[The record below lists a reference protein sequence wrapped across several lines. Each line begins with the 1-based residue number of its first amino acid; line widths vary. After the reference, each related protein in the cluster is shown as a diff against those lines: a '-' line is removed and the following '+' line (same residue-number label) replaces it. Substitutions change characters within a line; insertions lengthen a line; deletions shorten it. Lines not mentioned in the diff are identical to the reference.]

1 LPTPKFLTIKRAV
14 KRRKCC
20 HKYARL
26 FYARLTNIPYYPVL
40 DSTLSCLL
48 VHFNTCCT
56 LSKRFFASNITYPP
70 SPTLQNWSEKIE
82 SLFASPTTRPCLS
95 LPAALNQ
102 STLIHHFGTAC
113 APFDRL
119 PCPDQSGST
128 ALVETWSRDGGSRQL
143 ASSGELITTKT
154 HNDVSSIEYPAKP
167 EFFLPVNLPL
177 HSPAPSWNLRLS
189 TLA

>member
-1 LPTPKFLTIKRAV
+1 MLGQLTSPIISFSIRRFLA
-14 KRRKCC
+14 
-20 HKYARL
+20 HL
-26 FYARLTNIPYYPVL
+26 FTSIL
-40 DSTLSCLL
+40 
-48 VHFNTCCT
+48 CCT
-56 LSKRFFASNITYPP
+56 LSRRFFASNITYPP
-70 SPTLQNWSEKIE
+70 SPTLQNWSEKKNE
-82 SLFASPTTRPCLS
+82 SLFAFPTTRPCLS

-102 STLIHHFGTAC
+102 STTLIHHFGAAC

-119 PCPDQSGST
+119 LCPGQNGST
-128 ALVETWSRDGGSRQL
+128 ALVETWSRDGRSRQL
-143 ASSGELITTKT
+143 ASGGELITTKT

>member
-1 LPTPKFLTIKRAV
+1 MLGQLTSPI
-14 KRRKCC
+14 
-20 HKYARL
+20 
-26 FYARLTNIPYYPVL
+26 IPVL

-102 STLIHHFGTAC
+102 STTLIHHFGTAC

-119 PCPDQSGST
+119 PCPDQNGST
-128 ALVETWSRDGGSRQL
+128 ALVETWSRDGRSRQL
-143 ASSGELITTKT
+143 ASSGELITIKT
-154 HNDVSSIEYPAKP
+154 HNDVSSIEYPASP
-167 EFFLPVNLPL
+167 NFFLPVNLPL